1 MLKQLK
7 PATLA
12 GPALLAG
19 DLNATADSAE
29 LKPLFTFWQP
39 TWPAE
44 KPGFTWPTEKPQSR
58 IDHLLLQPKV
68 GWTVDKTFRGDEA
81 FPDDQGWI
89 ELLSKASDHLPVVLE
104 FASTQPPAQAQ
115 TAVRRAW
122 VMLTAAALL
131 PRAGEGGG
139 AAGEEQSATSA
150 SLSATTRNDRPGGR

>member
-1 MLKQLK
+1 MFIATHLEASAAATRGRQIEHLLNQLK

-58 IDHLLLQPKV
+58 IDHLLLQPQV

-104 FASTQPPAQAQ
+104 VT
-115 TAVRRAW
+115 
-122 VMLTAAALL
+122 LK
-131 PRAGEGGG
+131 
-139 AAGEEQSATSA
+139 
-150 SLSATTRNDRPGGR
+150 